1 MVHTFSRAGILLALL
16 NGSPAFAFN
25 NPLSGV
31 QLANFNP
38 LDRGPLAD
46 FLNLFRQQ
54 AIPRQVIAWHGGHAP
69 GTVVISTSERRRY
82 YVLGNGEAIRYGVG
96 V

>member
-1 MVHTFSRAGILLALL
+1 MVRTTARAGILLALL

-25 NPLSGV
+25 SPLRGV

-38 LDRGPLAD
+38 LNRGPLAD

-54 AIPRQVIAWHGGHAP
+54 AIPRQIVA
-69 GTVVISTSERRRY
+69 
-82 YVLGNGEAIRYGVG
+82 
-96 V
+96 